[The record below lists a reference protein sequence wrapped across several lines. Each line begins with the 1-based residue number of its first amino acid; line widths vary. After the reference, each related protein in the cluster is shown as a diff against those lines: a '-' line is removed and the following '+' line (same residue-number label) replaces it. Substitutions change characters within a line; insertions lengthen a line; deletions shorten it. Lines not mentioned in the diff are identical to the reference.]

1 MKLAELKKLAITYS
15 YNNAKLSKI
24 LAIQRTQEQI
34 WGTVERIKV
43 NMVCFKRSLQRQM
56 LEEYQETYEDIG
68 LPPRSIKQAP
78 IKQQQNVE
86 E

>member
-68 LPPRSIKQAP
+68 LPPRSIK
-78 IKQQQNVE
+78 
-86 E
+86 

>member
-68 LPPRSIKQAP
+68 LPPR
-78 IKQQQNVE
+78 
-86 E
+86 

>member
-1 MKLAELKKLAITYS
+1 MKLAELKKFAITYS

-68 LPPRSIKQAP
+68 LPPRSIK
-78 IKQQQNVE
+78 
-86 E
+86 